1 MAGGGPVSVDDWV
14 RLVMMLAAGIIVGV
28 WLWNFSMK
36 AVDGYKQRSDRREA
50 VVQVHQV
57 TSTATKKRLTRREL
71 NMVIGYA
78 SGVRDRLGLPADWFV
93 RIELPE
99 WAMGRDTPED
109 IEYLRSKGVLIK

>member
-1 MAGGGPVSVDDWV
+1 MTGGGPVSVDDWV

-36 AVDGYKQRSDRREA
+36 AVDGYKQRP
-50 VVQVHQV
+50 V
-57 TSTATKKRLTRREL
+57 TLKEIKLTVASAGTKKRLTRREL